1 MNIPFELH
9 VALRYLLAK
18 RKQAFISVIS
28 FISTLGVTV
37 GVMALVIALALMTGL
52 QDELRDRIV
61 GGNPHVYVWNA
72 KGIVDYH
79 AEVDK
84 LRQLPHVIGAAPA
97 ILGQGLISASGE
109 TQPLEVKGIDPVL
122 EQQVTDIKGAM
133 QSGSVEALVPPVEPG
148 AGDSGEGNAR
158 DGILIGKDL
167 AAKLHVDLGDTV
179 SVLTPQE
186 MLTPN
191 GLTLRPARLLRVAG
205 IFSLGLYEFDS
216 TYGYVSIDVAK
227 RLLGKDVVDLIQ
239 LRVDDLSRAPEVART
254 IVDRFGSDYAAE
266 DWSVMNKSLFTA
278 LSLER
283 IAVSLAI
290 GLIVMVAALNIVAS
304 LVLLVMEKHR
314 DIAILKTMGASAKSV
329 TTIFMMQGLII
340 GIVGTTVGATAGYAA
355 SYLLDRYKIVRVPVD
370 VYQVSY
376 VPFKVLPLDFVL
388 VVVAAVLVCFVATIY
403 PSRQAAKLDPAQALR
418 YE

>member
-1 MNIPFELH
+1 VTVPFELH

-52 QDELRDRIV
+52 QNELRDRIV
-61 GGNPHVYVWNA
+61 GSNPHVYVWNA

-79 AEVDK
+79 VEADK
-84 LRQLPHVIGAAPA
+84 LRQLPHVAGAAPA
-97 ILGQGLISASGE
+97 ILGQGLISASKE
-109 TQPLEVKGIDPVL
+109 TQPLVIKGIDPVL
-122 EQQVTDIKGAM
+122 EQQVTDIKSAM
-133 QSGSVEALVPPVEPG
+133 QTGSIEALVPAAETAV
-148 AGDSGEGNAR
+148 GDVGDNSR

-167 AAKLHVDLGDTV
+167 ATKLGVGVGDTV
-179 SVLTPQE
+179 QVLTPQE

-191 GLTLRPARLLRVAG
+191 GLTLRPPRTLRVAG

-216 TYGYVSIDVAK
+216 TYGYVTIDVAK
-227 RLLGKDVVDLIQ
+227 RLLGRDVVDLIQ
-239 LRVDDLSRAPEVART
+239 LRVDDLSRAPEVARSV
-254 IVDRFGSDYAAE
+254 VDRFGSDYASE
-266 DWSVMNKSLFTA
+266 DWSVMNKSLFAA
-278 LSLER
+278 LSLEKM
-283 IAVSLAI
+283 AVSMTI

-340 GIVGTTVGATAGYAA
+340 GIVGTTAGAAAGYAA
-355 SYLLDRYKIVRVPVD
+355 SYVLDRYKIVRVPID
-370 VYQVSY
+370 VYQVPY
-376 VPFKVLPLDFVL
+376 VPFKVLPLDFAL
-388 VVVAAVLVCFVATIY
+388 VVIGAVVVCFLATIY

>member
-1 MNIPFELH
+1 MTLPFELH
-9 VALRYLLAK
+9 VALRYLFAK

-52 QDELRDRIV
+52 QNELRDRII
-61 GGNPHVYVWNA
+61 GSNPHVYVWNT
-72 KGIVDYH
+72 KGIADYH
-79 AEVDK
+79 VEADK
-84 LRQLPHVIGAAPA
+84 LRQVPHVVGAAPA
-97 ILGQGLISASGE
+97 ILGQGLISASKE
-109 TQPLEVKGIDPVL
+109 TQPLVIKGIDPAL
-122 EQQVTDIKGAM
+122 EQRVTDIKGAM
-133 QSGSVEALVPPVEPG
+133 QSGSVEQLAPAENG
-148 AGDSGEGNAR
+148 AGGTGDPNAR
-158 DGILIGKDL
+158 DGILVGKDL
-167 AAKLHVDLGDTV
+167 ATKLGVAVGDTV

-191 GLTLRPARLLRVAG
+191 GLTLRPARTLRVAG

-216 TYGYVSIDVAK
+216 TYGYVTIDVAK
-227 RLLGKDVVDLIQ
+227 RLLGKDEVDLIQ
-239 LRVDDLSRAPEVART
+239 LRVDDLSRAPEVARSV
-254 IVDRFGSDYAAE
+254 VDRFGSDYASE
-266 DWSVMNKSLFTA
+266 DWSVMNKSLFAA
-278 LSLER
+278 LSLEKM
-283 IAVSLAI
+283 AVSMTI

-340 GIVGTTVGATAGYAA
+340 GIVGTTAGAAAGYAA
-355 SYLLDRYKIVRVPVD
+355 SYVLDRYKIVRVPID
-370 VYQVSY
+370 VYQVPY
-376 VPFKVLPLDFVL
+376 VPFKVLPLDFAL
-388 VVVAAVLVCFVATIY
+388 VVIGAVVVCFLATIY